1 MTISELIEE
10 LKSIKEEHGDLV
22 VGIQDDDGMVQFD
35 VCVAKSYYLDEDEYS
50 NLPIEDIEEKP
61 YCDIFIG
68 HD

>member
-1 MTISELIEE
+1 
-10 LKSIKEEHGDLV
+10 
-22 VGIQDDDGMVQFD
+22 MVQFD

>member
-61 YCDIFIG
+61 YCG
-68 HD
+68 V

>member
-35 VCVAKSYYLDEDEYS
+35 VCVANSYYLDEDECS